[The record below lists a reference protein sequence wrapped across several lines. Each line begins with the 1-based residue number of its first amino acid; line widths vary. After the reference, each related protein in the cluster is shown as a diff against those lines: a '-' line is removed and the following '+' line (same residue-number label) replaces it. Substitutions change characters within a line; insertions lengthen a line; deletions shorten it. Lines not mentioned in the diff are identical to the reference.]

1 MKLINNNLKTV
12 GYINVVL
19 IVIAIILRLIAITV
33 VPTIIKIDAILCIA
47 ALACGLI
54 YALNGYKKDA
64 AKYYKTFM
72 YLYLIS
78 SVLSLGTSLSLAI
91 ADLGNFGILMIISN
105 IIITISIFVL
115 AFVKDFGEKKS
126 NILSLLVLSLNILKL
141 LSDISIKGITTP
153 IISAGFGNLI
163 LACILCVF
171 VSAKYADKASRGA
184 K

>member
-1 MKLINNNLKTV
+1 MKLLSNNLKKA
-12 GYINVVL
+12 GYFNAAL
-19 IVIAIILRLIAITV
+19 IVIAIVLRLISIVV
-33 VPTIIKIDAILCIA
+33 VPTIIKIDAVLCIA
-47 ALACGLI
+47 ALVYGFL
-54 YALNGYKKDA
+54 YALNGYKKDV
-64 AKYYKTFM
+64 AKYYKSFM

-91 ADLGNFGILMIISN
+91 ADLGNFGILMIVSN
-105 IIITISIFVL
+105 IIIVISIFVL

-126 NILSLLVLSLNILKL
+126 NTLSLLVLSLNVFKL

-163 LACILCVF
+163 LACVLCVF
-171 VSAKYADKASRGA
+171 VAAKYADKKSRGA